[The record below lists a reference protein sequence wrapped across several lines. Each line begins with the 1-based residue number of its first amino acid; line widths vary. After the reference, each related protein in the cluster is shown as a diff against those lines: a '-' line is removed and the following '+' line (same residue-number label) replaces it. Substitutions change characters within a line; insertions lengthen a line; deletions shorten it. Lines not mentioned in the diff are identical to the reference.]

1 MSALFDE
8 LGIEVMHTGDG
19 ALRLGVLYDLL
30 GRDVEHDKRDESV
43 RQFMKRYH
51 VDANLP
57 RASRRAALFDAMMPE
72 GAERAELRTALGW
85 AADLHEVGLSIAHNA
100 YHKHTAYVLE
110 NADMPGF
117 SRADQQLLALLAL
130 GHQGKLSKLEPL
142 VRNHA
147 QWTAI
152 LSLRLAVLLFRRRGE
167 IEPLPLTASVRGD
180 SIVVRVNKE
189 WLAQHPLS
197 DFTLRAEEAEWS
209 GGLFVPGAGVL
220 TATAPGFASD
230 APVLGRFFSILERE
244 GSGERNHRP
253 AYENQRG
260 AARHAGFLQADQ
272 KATSPSAFP
281 DAAIPDAG
289 RVARRIS
296 LIFIRRNRRR
306 MISAARSGRVDRGR
320 SGGDSARPCRPS
332 SAAPGSRRR

>member
-1 MSALFDE
+1 MSSLYMGCVSYSRQFFSDGVIDAHQMKQAELAARREIEVIAKQYRKTGWKEAYGSSGTAKALFAILTEGGMSDRGITRAGLSKLKDRIVRAGRVVPSELPGIKVERADVLPGGLAIMSALFDE

-51 VDANLP
+51 VDANQ
-57 RASRRAALFDAMMPE
+57 ARRVHHAALSLFDAMMPE
-72 GAERAELRTALGW
+72 GAERAELRTALAGPPTCMKW
-85 AADLHEVGLSIAHNA
+85 ACRSRTTRTTSTRPTCWKTPTCRA
-100 YHKHTAYVLE
+100 
-110 NADMPGF
+110 

-209 GGLFVPGAGVL
+209 KVGFSFQVL
-220 TATAPGFASD
+220 EF
-230 APVLGRFFSILERE
+230 
-244 GSGERNHRP
+244 
-253 AYENQRG
+253 
-260 AARHAGFLQADQ
+260 
-272 KATSPSAFP
+272 
-281 DAAIPDAG
+281 
-289 RVARRIS
+289 
-296 LIFIRRNRRR
+296 
-306 MISAARSGRVDRGR
+306 
-320 SGGDSARPCRPS
+320 
-332 SAAPGSRRR
+332 